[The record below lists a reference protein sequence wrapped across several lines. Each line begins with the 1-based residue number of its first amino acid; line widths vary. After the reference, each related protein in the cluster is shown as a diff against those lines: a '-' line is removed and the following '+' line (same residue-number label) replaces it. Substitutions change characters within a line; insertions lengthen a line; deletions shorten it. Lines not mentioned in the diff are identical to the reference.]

1 MSKFSFL
8 VPILC
13 EGEIE
18 DEHDHHDKLQSFLN
32 HLIDR
37 KLEELEHTGDKLKLN
52 IWRDKPVT
60 IYRKLD
66 FD

>member
-1 MSKFSFL
+1 MSKFTFH

-18 DEHDHHDKLQSFLN
+18 DEHECRDRVQAFLN
-32 HLIDR
+32 HLIDT
-37 KLEELEHTGDKLKLN
+37 ELAEAEHKSEKLKLN

-60 IYRKLD
+60 IYRKLEL
-66 FD
+66 